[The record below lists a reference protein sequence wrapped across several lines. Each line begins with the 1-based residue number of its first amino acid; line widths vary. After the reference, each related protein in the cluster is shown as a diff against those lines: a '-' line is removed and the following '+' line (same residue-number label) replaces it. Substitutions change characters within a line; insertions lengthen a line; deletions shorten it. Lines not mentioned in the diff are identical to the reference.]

1 MHLLKCLSSR
11 RRRQQQRID
20 VLVDIDDTLVYAGD
34 GTLTAPELMCSY
46 RLAHGALEFLIALD
60 RIPGVRIGFYSC
72 GAKLRNESLI
82 QLISASI
89 ARRGHSLTQNFA
101 VFSVPARMYGKKR
114 LAGLRDGIHLS
125 RAILIDDAGLNIEAG
140 EEANLLKVYA
150 NRCFSSAL
158 THAHEVYRA
167 RLANNLVRALG
178 IILKSIE
185 LSKLSEESMSVV
197 EALKSLQW
205 DGEKYLHES
214 SNAEEIYRLGLQ
226 AMQDVL
232 PDFRLAMDNSALY
245 PWAAL
250 QASEETLFPQELN
263 SIIHDHIEC

>member
-1 MHLLKCLSSR
+1 MHLLKCLFSR
-11 RRRQQQRID
+11 RRQQQQRID

-34 GTLTAPELMCSY
+34 GILTAPELVFVPPCPWSP
-46 RLAHGALEFLIALD
+46 RVLD
-60 RIPGVRIGFYSC
+60 RPRQNNSVRIGFHSC

-82 QLISASI
+82 QLISVSI
-89 ARRGHSLTQNFA
+89 ASRGHSLTQNFA

-167 RLANNLVRALG
+167 PLANNLVHALG

-185 LSKLSEESMSVV
+185 LSKLSDKSMSVV

-205 DGEKYLHES
+205 DGGKYLHES

-226 AMQDVL
+226 AMQDVQ
-232 PDFRLAMDNSALY
+232 PDFRLTMDNSALY